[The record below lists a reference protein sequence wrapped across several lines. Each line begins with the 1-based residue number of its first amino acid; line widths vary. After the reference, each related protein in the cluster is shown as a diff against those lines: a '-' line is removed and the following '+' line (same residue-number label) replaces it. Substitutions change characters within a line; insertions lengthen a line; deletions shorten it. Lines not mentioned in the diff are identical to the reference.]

1 MISATKVKFKLA
13 PGASPALQ
21 SVGYIQ
27 SAAIDS
33 DDQLSPIAK
42 GTLPYRRATSPDS
55 VLSAVPAVLMAAKKI
70 AGVQDQVAWQSAELQ
85 AVAVKGDRV
94 SLTIVTEFEEIFA
107 TQTVTTGIDL
117 LPSPQAQAI
126 QDLLTAAEDLVRDL
140 LGLEA

>member
-1 MISATKVKFKLA
+1 M
-13 PGASPALQ
+13 
-21 SVGYIQ
+21 
-27 SAAIDS
+27 
-33 DDQLSPIAK
+33 
-42 GTLPYRRATSPDS
+42 
-55 VLSAVPAVLMAAKKI
+55 
-70 AGVQDQVAWQSAELQ
+70 QDQVAWQSAELQ